1 MRQIHTHTTQIPLEN
16 TKFISASTDLAM
28 RLCQKCFS
36 PNFKNSILISASVR
50 SISRSSRAFF
60 VMRLILSQCSIL
72 MASRF
77 LV

>member
-1 MRQIHTHTTQIPLEN
+1 MTN
-16 TKFISASTDLAM
+16 AYFFISPLIQLRGQSKISG
-28 RLCQKCFS
+28 QKCLS
-36 PNFKNSILISASVR
+36 PNFKNSILSSANAR
-50 SISRSSRAFF
+50 SISCNSRVFF